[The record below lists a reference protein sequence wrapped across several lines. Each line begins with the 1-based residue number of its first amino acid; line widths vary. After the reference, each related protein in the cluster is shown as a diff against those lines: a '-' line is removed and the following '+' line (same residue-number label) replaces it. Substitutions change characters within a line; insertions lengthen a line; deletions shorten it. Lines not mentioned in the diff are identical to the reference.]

1 MDEIRI
7 DNRKLLNAVRERLIR
22 IAPEGARIEMQDG
35 SLLVGGVGGWVSF
48 GARAGLTADAQA
60 LGELLEEWLDFLL
73 SQVQDEFAEMSGEP
87 WPSTMRRDRKPGLPR
102 VGVACRDGLL
112 QGWYGCR
119 ENPVMK
125 LDAIAIADVSDQ
137 SSH

>member
-1 MDEIRI
+1 
-7 DNRKLLNAVRERLIR
+7 
-22 IAPEGARIEMQDG
+22 
-35 SLLVGGVGGWVSF
+35 VSF
-48 GARAGLTADAQA
+48 GAGVGLVGDPQA

-73 SQVQDEFAEMSGEP
+73 SQVQNEFAELSGEP
-87 WPSTMRRDRKPGLPR
+87 WPSTMRRDRKTGLPR
-102 VGVACRDGLL
+102 VGVACRDGVL

-119 ENPVMK
+119 ENPVVE